1 MSRAIQVQLANRIDE
16 LCHDVQLWKNK
27 ATALEATIEA
37 GTAGD
42 EYRRK
47 FSDVARQLQ
56 DIRDSSACG
65 GAWFDELPD
74 AQKIDVL
81 KYQKIEMQRRI
92 TDLELGVKRLIDEYT
107 KLKRDMDQVTGQL
120 DNKRNLESEQIRTGF
135 DETPEGQVSFLCA
148 EFYVLCSNDYIFA
161 GAEGLHVLSDAGCEA

>member
-135 DETPEGQVSFLCA
+135 DETPEGQVSFFVC
-148 EFYVLCSNDYIFA
+148 
-161 GAEGLHVLSDAGCEA
+161 